1 MDSVRQ
7 TPPESPLLIRSTTAA
22 AYAVAA
28 MVHLVTAGLFIGGVL
43 LIVLGFRT
51 AVQPLVGVVLLGMAL
66 LLRPRPGRLDAE
78 LPTLRRLDAPTLFDL
93 VDRMADAAGVR
104 RVDAIQLGPEF
115 SVTVTHYGV
124 RRRRCLVLGLPLWA
138 AHPTRKPIA
147 AVAHA
152 LGRLSGR
159 DLRGDAFVGT
169 ALESLNAMA
178 RTTRAGNNAHIPSGA
193 PAHSFRAGDVAGG
206 ASLFNARTRKGEWLL
221 SIPRAVAAATARLL
235 SWLILPATRRAE
247 FDADDLAARTASTE
261 AAVAA
266 LRDRQLARAVGIEVH
281 RLAIATRTLRG
292 DRSATAAQEELWD
305 EVARYS
311 ESLREKRGCDET
323 TEPDGV
329 GTVAGPAG
337 LPSEP
342 LRMARLAH
350 EPRRSATITL
360 DEPDRN
366 RIEDELRLPRQAL
379 TRKIM
384 RDCVPLTQ

>member
-7 TPPESPLLIRSTTAA
+7 TPPESPFLVRCRTAA

-28 MVHLVTAGLFIGGVL
+28 VVHLVTAGLFIGGVL

-51 AVQPLVGVVLLGMAL
+51 VVQPMVGVVLLGMAL

-78 LPTLRRLDAPTLFDL
+78 LPTLRHVDAPALFDL

-104 RVDAIQLGPEF
+104 RIDAIQLGPEF
-115 SVTVTHYGV
+115 SVTVTHYGI
-124 RRRRCLVLGLPLWA
+124 RRRRCLVLGFPLWA

-152 LGRLSGR
+152 LGRLSGH

-169 ALESLNAMA
+169 ALESLDAMA
-178 RTTRAGNNAHIPSGA
+178 RPKRAGNSAHVPSGA
-193 PAHSFRAGDVAGG
+193 PAHSYRAEDVAGA

-221 SIPRAVAAATARLL
+221 GIPRAAAAATARLL
-235 SWLILPATRRAE
+235 SWLVLPATRRAE
-247 FDADDLAARTASTE
+247 FDADDLAARMASTE
-261 AAVAA
+261 AAIAA
-266 LRDRQLARAVGIEVH
+266 SQDRQLARAVGIEVH
-281 RLAIATRTLRG
+281 RLAIAIRTLKG
-292 DRSATAAQEELWD
+292 DRSATAAQEALWE

-311 ESLREKRGCDET
+311 GTLREERGRDET
-323 TEPDGV
+323 TEPDGI
-329 GTVAGPAG
+329 GTVVGPAG

-342 LRMARLAH
+342 LRMARLAR
-350 EPRRSATITL
+350 EPRRGATITL
-360 DEPDRN
+360 DELDRN
-366 RIEDELRLPRQAL
+366 RIEDELRRPGQVL